1 MAKKV
6 ELELV
11 AKVDKAVEN
20 VDKLKGEVQGL
31 KAAQNEVKD
40 SVDSTNKSVGNLR
53 NGFRAAGLALKAV
66 GIGILLKVFDQFTQ
80 ILGQNQKVMD
90 ALETATTALGIAFN
104 DLFNFIGDNV
114 GVVTQY
120 FKDLFENPGEKILE
134 IGQVI
139 QNYLLEQV
147 QRAIEGF
154 GLLGESIAL
163 LFEGEFSK
171 AADTAAEGA
180 LKLGGAILKLNPA
193 TLVMAN
199 LAEAVYDNRDAIA
212 EYTKSVIENSK
223 AIVDNRTNLELLR
236 IQQETLRQQYDVLAE
251 RQRQIRDD
259 ERLTF
264 DERIAANDR
273 LLELLKEQ
281 ARLESATVEARIA
294 NLQQEQQDLGF
305 TNERLFQILELK
317 RELFDIEATIAG
329 FAAEQRTNEVTLL
342 AEKLEYEKQFTKDYG
357 KELQKQ
363 AEDRQKAWDAE
374 VEGERTT
381 AKKKEDFEA
390 QKREAQ
396 FTTAYA
402 AVDITR
408 SAAVL
413 IGEETAAGAALV
425 KTSALI
431 QIAADT
437 AKAISGLTANSQSNP
452 ANAVTFGAAGV
463 AQFVSGIA
471 IILSN
476 IARAKQILSSG
487 PRLPGG
493 GGGGS
498 LPSPSVPRPSATRP
512 SEPSQGNTFTI
523 SGDVAER
530 ETIVTRTYVL
540 ASDVTSKQEAR
551 KQIQRESRL

>member
-20 VDKLKGEVQGL
+20 VDKLRGEVQGL

-40 SVDSTNKSVGNLR
+40 SVDSTNKSIGNMTK
-53 NGFRAAGLALKAV
+53 GFKSAGLALKAV

-104 DLFNFIGDNV
+104 DLFNFVADNV

-120 FKDLFENPGEKILE
+120 FKDLFENPKEKILE

-171 AADTAAEGA
+171 AAETAAEGA

-199 LAEAVYDNRDAIA
+199 LAEAVYENRDAIV
-212 EYTKSVIENSK
+212 EYTKSVIDNSK

-273 LLELLKEQ
+273 LLELLQEQ

-342 AEKLEYEKQFTKDYG
+342 AEKLEYEKQFTRDYG
-357 KELQKQ
+357 DEINKQ
-363 AEDRQKAWDAE
+363 AAKRQKAYEDEVAQERKKAEIIEAEEKRIADAKALYANSAISITQSLSQLVGQE
-374 VEGERTT
+374 TEAGAKLAKVATLAQIAFDT
-381 AKKKEDFEA
+381 AKGISS
-390 QKREAQ
+390 
-396 FTTAYA
+396 
-402 AVDITR
+402 AV
-408 SAAVL
+408 
-413 IGEETAAGAALV
+413 AGAA
-425 KTSALI
+425 
-431 QIAADT
+431 AAAAAT
-437 AKAISGLTANSQSNP
+437 GPGAPFVIGP
-452 ANAVTFGAAGV
+452 YIAAGV
-463 AQFVSGIA
+463 ASVLAGVAGAAAVLRSAPSVG
-471 IILSN
+471 
-476 IARAKQILSSG
+476 RVSSG
-487 PRLPGG
+487 GGTLPN
-493 GGGGS
+493 
-498 LPSPSVPRPSATRP
+498 VRTPSATRP